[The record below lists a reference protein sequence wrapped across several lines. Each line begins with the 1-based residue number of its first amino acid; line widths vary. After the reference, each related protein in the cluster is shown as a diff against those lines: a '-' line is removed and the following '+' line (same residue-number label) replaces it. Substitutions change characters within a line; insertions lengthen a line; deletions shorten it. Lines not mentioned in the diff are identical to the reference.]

1 MNTSVIDLLVI
12 AAYIIIVI
20 GYGIYKSRNVKDSE
34 GFLVAGRSLGLFVL
48 VATIVMCEFNTAT
61 MVGYSSFGY
70 KAGFYAQL
78 MLLSMFI
85 GFVCYTFIVAKRW
98 KRINATSIIEMFEIR
113 YNKSFRLLTTF
124 MILALL
130 ILFSPAYLRAVSLV
144 FSSTLG
150 ISLNAT
156 VIIISV
162 TVLLF
167 SVVGGLTSVAHT
179 NTFSFVITLVA
190 LPLMWYFARSHAL
203 ELGGLEHV
211 FQKQYLT
218 PNPIGMW
225 NDPVMPFS
233 FIFAT
238 YFLLFLIYMQAPW
251 YAQLMSAAKNE
262 KIAYASMMIGT
273 VLIVVF
279 YGFSMQI
286 AAYVR
291 VGFPNLEDPQ
301 QSLATAINNWI
312 PIGLKGLSLAVIF
325 AIGQTTMSTIWNN
338 IVSIATKDVYN
349 RIIDTSASEKKMLLF
364 SRIITIVVAVIT
376 IIISVTVV
384 DQVINTLFVANIFMA
399 SLFFPTLGGFLWW
412 RTGEKAVW
420 ITTVVAIIAGFS
432 TFFWYNQAKVLDINN
447 WMFLYYV
454 IICPIIVLLGI
465 IISFFEKP
473 TREYMIKRLNFFDK
487 VGAPWFGK
495 KSYLEYKKNNNL
507 KA

>member
-1 MNTSVIDLLVI
+1 
-12 AAYIIIVI
+12 
-20 GYGIYKSRNVKDSE
+20 
-34 GFLVAGRSLGLFVL
+34 
-48 VATIVMCEFNTAT
+48 
-61 MVGYSSFGY
+61 
-70 KAGFYAQL
+70 
-78 MLLSMFI
+78 
-85 GFVCYTFIVAKRW
+85 
-98 KRINATSIIEMFEIR
+98 
-113 YNKSFRLLTTF
+113 

-130 ILFSPAYLRAVSLV
+130 ILFSPAYLRAVSLI

-156 VIIISV
+156 VVIISV

-179 NTFSFVITLVA
+179 NTFSFIITLVA
-190 LPLMWYFARSHAL
+190 LPLMWYFARSNAID
-203 ELGGLEHV
+203 LGGLEQV
-211 FQKQYLT
+211 FPKQYLT
-218 PNPIGMW
+218 PNPVGMW

-262 KIAYASMMIGT
+262 KIAYGSMMIGT

-279 YGFSMQI
+279 YGFSIQT

-291 VGFPNLEDPQ
+291 VGFPDLKDPQ
-301 QSLATAINNWI
+301 QALAMAINNWI
-312 PIGLKGLSLAVIF
+312 PIGIKGLTLAVIF

-338 IVSIATKDVYN
+338 IVSIATTDVFS
-349 RIIDTSASEKKMLLF
+349 RIIDTKASEKKLLRV
-364 SRIITIVVAVIT
+364 SRVVTIAIALIT

-412 RTGEKAVW
+412 KTGEKAVW
-420 ITTVVAIIAGFS
+420 ISTVISIVAGFA
-432 TFFWYNQAKVLDINN
+432 TFIWFNNAEKFDINS

-454 IICPIIVLLGI
+454 ILSPVIILIGI
-465 IISFFEKP
+465 IISYIEKP
-473 TREYMIKRLNFFDK
+473 TSNYMMKRASFFDK
-487 VGAPWFGK
+487 VGAPWFDK
-495 KSYLEYKKNNNL
+495 KAYLEYKKNNAL
-507 KA
+507 